1 MSAAAAFTAPYA
13 AEIEASL
20 ERLGEHG
27 DPAPAVYARLFQRHP
42 EFEAHFWRDSDGA
55 VRGEMLAR
63 TLLALLDYIG
73 PRAYADHLFATE
85 MMTHEGYDVPRG
97 VFITFL
103 DAIRDTAR
111 DQLADEWTED
121 MDRAWTQM
129 LSELYAVTGVEP
141 FNGCQTLRATVPRA
155 VR

>member
-1 MSAAAAFTAPYA
+1 MTAAVTSPPPYA
-13 AEIEASL
+13 AHIETSL
-20 ERLGEHG
+20 ERLAELG
-27 DPAPAVYARLFQRHP
+27 DPAGAVYRRLFLRHP

-73 PRAYADHLFATE
+73 PRAYAGHLFATE

-111 DQLADEWTED
+111 DALGADWTAD
-121 MDRAWTQM
+121 MDLAWMEM
-129 LSELYAVTGVEP
+129 LRELYAVAGV
-141 FNGCQTLRATVPRA
+141 AA
-155 VR
+155 

>member
-1 MSAAAAFTAPYA
+1 MSAAATITVPYA

-103 DAIRDTAR
+103 DTIRDTAR
-111 DQLADEWTED
+111 DLLGAEWTEG

-129 LSELYAVTGVEP
+129 LDELYGVVGLARSTEP
-141 FNGCQTLRATVPRA
+141 ETSVAA
-155 VR
+155 AISSWA